1 VKLTLQILIPLLAWL
16 SIAWFVSD
24 GFKEPSETRYAFL
37 MPLGLIASVGAMG
50 GFMLF
55 LSWLY

>member
-37 MPLGLIASVGAMG
+37 MLLGLIASAGVIG
-50 GFMLF
+50 GFVLF